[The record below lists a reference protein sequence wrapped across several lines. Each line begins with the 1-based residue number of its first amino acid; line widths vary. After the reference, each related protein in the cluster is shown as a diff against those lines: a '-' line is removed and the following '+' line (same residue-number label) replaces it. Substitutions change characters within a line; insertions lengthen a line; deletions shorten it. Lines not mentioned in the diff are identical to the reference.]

1 MGRSGV
7 LNLSAVMADGAL
19 KKNRFLSTFR
29 HRVDEK
35 RRVQVP
41 SEWRVKGQPDPE
53 FTLILWPHNDRL
65 DSCLMVMPPD
75 VADDFITKMNTLPY
89 GGPDAEAVRAEM
101 ASNAAHAS
109 LDSVGRIALPEWMAE
124 KIGIKANSASVLS
137 GMWDRFQIW
146 NPEQYDETRPAV
158 RAVASNAFR
167 KLL

>member
-1 MGRSGV
+1 
-7 LNLSAVMADGAL
+7 MADGAP

-75 VADDFITKMNTLPY
+75 VADDFIAKMNTLPY
-89 GGPDAEAVRAEM
+89 GGSDAEAVRAEM
-101 ASNAAHAS
+101 AANAALVG
-109 LDSVGRIALPEWMAE
+109 LDSVGRIAIPEHMAE
-124 KIGIKANSASVLS
+124 KIGIRSNTVAVLS

-146 NPEQYDETRPAV
+146 NPEQYDATRPAV

-167 KLL
+167 TLL